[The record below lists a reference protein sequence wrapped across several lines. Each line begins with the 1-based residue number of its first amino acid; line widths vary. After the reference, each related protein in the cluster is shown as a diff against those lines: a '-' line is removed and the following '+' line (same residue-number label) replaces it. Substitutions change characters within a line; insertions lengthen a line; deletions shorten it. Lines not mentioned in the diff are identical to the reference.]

1 MKRLVVLIATVAM
14 AALLLHAGDAV
25 SEMPTSPQLI
35 PIPLPPSAPVTWAT
49 LTMKNNSPYVVELYV
64 SDDHKCTAKPDRSC
78 TTQVSAGV
86 NHKLSARVDGE
97 QITSQQYT
105 FQEDEVRTWTVGLP
119 IAEGKVIT
127 AKDCMLW
134 EDFTEGKCVDKEG
147 VFRPKDKGK
156 GFAPPT
162 HLRCFVECGCATD
175 QYPKEYPNCAPCGY
189 VGITCIPR

>member
-1 MKRLVVLIATVAM
+1 MKRLLVLVAM
-14 AALLLHAGDAV
+14 MIFVLSLYVGDAV

-35 PIPLPPSAPVTWAT
+35 PIPLPPSAPMTWAT
-49 LTMKNNSPYVVELYV
+49 LTMKNKSQFQAELWV
-64 SDDHKCTAKPDRSC
+64 DSTSKCTAKPDRSC

-86 NHKLSARVDGE
+86 NHELSARVDGE
-97 QITSQQYT
+97 QVTSQQYT
-105 FQEDEVRTWTVGLP
+105 FLEDEMRTWTVGLP
-119 IAEGKVIT
+119 IAERKVIT
-127 AKDCMLW
+127 SKDCMPW

-162 HLRCFVECGCATD
+162 HLRCFVECGCGTD